1 MINFMRPIS
10 GTKMLQLKK
19 ELKELRATLK
29 KCNDDKEIR
38 RIKKKIREKETYYNI
53 LADKLK
59 QG

>member
-1 MINFMRPIS
+1 
-10 GTKMLQLKK
+10 MLQLKK